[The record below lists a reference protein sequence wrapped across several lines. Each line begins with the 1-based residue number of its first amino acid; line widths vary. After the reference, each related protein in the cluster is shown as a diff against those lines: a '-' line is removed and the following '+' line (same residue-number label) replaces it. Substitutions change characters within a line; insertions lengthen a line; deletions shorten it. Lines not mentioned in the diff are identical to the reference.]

1 VKEFPPFRLD
11 TDNQCLWRGNQRIV
25 LTPKAFAV
33 LCYLVD
39 RSGRLVSQN
48 ELLDSLWPDTF
59 VQPEVLKTHILD
71 VRTALGDSA
80 KKPLFIETMP
90 RRGYRFIAN
99 VQEISLAPQTMMPRP
114 SPAKYIGRAKELELL
129 NSALDKA
136 RNGTRQIVF
145 VAGEIGVGKTTL
157 TEMFEQQVSSR
168 HHGIQVI
175 RGQCVEGHGIQE
187 PYYPV
192 LEALGILLRGP
203 DSERL
208 VELLAARAPTWLAQ
222 FPSLL
227 KPEHREMLRHEI
239 MGATKE
245 RMVREICEALEA
257 ITAGKTLL
265 LILEDVHWVDSSTVD
280 LLEILAGR
288 RMRQQLMVLAT
299 YRPVHIALV
308 QHPLKAVKQRLLV
321 HSLCQEIVVNTFSE
335 LEVQEYLA
343 AKAGRGSLPDGLS
356 DLIYRH
362 SDGNPLF
369 LVAVLDHLRERGF
382 LDDEANAWRL
392 NVPLSQIDLEVP
404 ASLRRMLELHI
415 DRRLTEEE
423 RLVLEAGSVSGNSFF
438 ALVGAHAAE
447 VSQDRF
453 EHICEVFAERGQL
466 VRSLG
471 LSTMPDGTVTPQY
484 QFVHAFYREVFYRRI
499 APGRCA
505 RLHKRTGE
513 GLESRFSQQL
523 HNVAAELAMHFEQSF
538 DWGRAVLY
546 LEMVADNEARRFAYY
561 EAVPVLQH
569 ALELVKKL
577 PDPESTAG
585 EIRLLQKL
593 GSFYFVVEDIDRSY
607 ETLEQMARRA
617 HEAHNDN
624 SELWALVQL
633 VFPVSR
639 ISSEQCLKVTERA
652 LQLSDSENDESLKLH
667 SRITCIFWRILAR
680 GWSSGDMELHYT
692 ELRKSEGKITPS
704 LFAGRMAE
712 RALLQWASSSYKEGL
727 QNIEANIPVITE
739 AGNIGH
745 RSAQLIHIWL
755 LLFSGEWGRALMLLN
770 SWIAAANKN
779 GNHVRECILRL
790 HEAWVRLNA
799 TDFSGV
805 VEICNGIL
813 PAFANRA
820 HAVFWRQALIL
831 AGTAEC
837 ELGLYD
843 QAHKHLL
850 QVREAMNNRTLI
862 LDWYW
867 KMLLQSVLS
876 DLALKKNDLAQA
888 RLENDLFIKQAFA
901 TDERTWQSLAWEQS
915 ARISLAEGNQA
926 GAETA
931 ASQALSLVEAMN
943 LPLAAPR
950 IYRTSE
956 IVFAEK
962 AECYKQAAHAAM
974 LRLHGSLASFASLQ
988 KIYCSNN
995 SL

>member
-1 VKEFPPFRLD
+1 MKEFPPFRLD
-11 TDNQCLWRGNQRIV
+11 TDNQCLWRGNQRVV

-80 KKPLFIETMP
+80 KNPLFIETMP

-99 VQEISLAPQTMMPRP
+99 VHEIALAPQVIMPRP
-114 SPAKYIGRAKELELL
+114 GPAKFIGRAKELELL
-129 NSALDKA
+129 HSALESAK
-136 RNGTRQIVF
+136 NGIRQIVF
-145 VAGEIGVGKTTL
+145 VGGEIGVGKTTL
-157 TEMFEQQVSSR
+157 TEMFEQGVASHSP
-168 HHGIQVI
+168 GIQVI

-227 KPEHREMLRHEI
+227 KPEHREMLQHEI

-257 ITAGKTLL
+257 ITANKSLV

-288 RMRQQLMVLAT
+288 RIRQQLMVLAT

-321 HSLCQEIVVNTFSE
+321 HNLCQEIVVNAFSE
-335 LEVQEYLA
+335 LEVQQYLA
-343 AKAGRGSLPDGLS
+343 VKAGRDSLPDGLA

-382 LDDEANAWRL
+382 LNDDANAWRL

-423 RLVLEAGSVSGNSFF
+423 RLVLEAGSIIGNSFF
-438 ALVGAHAAE
+438 AAVGAHAAE
-447 VSQDRF
+447 ITQDRF
-453 EHICEVFAERGQL
+453 EHICEVFSERGQL
-466 VRSLG
+466 VRSMG
-471 LSTMPDGTVTPQY
+471 LSTLPDGTITPQY

-499 APGRCA
+499 APGRRA
-505 RLHKRTGE
+505 RLHKKTGE
-513 GLESRFSQQL
+513 SLESRFSQQL
-523 HNVAAELAMHFEQSF
+523 HNVAAELAVHFEEGF
-538 DWGRAVLY
+538 DWARAVQY
-546 LEMVADNEARRFAYY
+546 LEMVADNEAARFAYY

-577 PDPESTAG
+577 PDPESAAG

-593 GSFYFVVEDIDRSY
+593 GSFYFVVEDIERSN
-607 ETLEQMARRA
+607 ETLEQMALRA
-617 HEAHNDN
+617 REAHNGS
-624 SELWALVQL
+624 SELLALVQL
-633 VFPVSR
+633 VFPLSRVSA
-639 ISSEQCLKVTERA
+639 EQCLKLVDRA
-652 LQLSDSENDESLKLH
+652 LQLSDAEKDPGLQMR

-680 GWSSGDMELHYT
+680 GWSSEDVKLHRAELQ
-692 ELRKSEGKITPS
+692 KAEGKVES
-704 LFAGRMAE
+704 NLFAGRMAE
-712 RALLQWASSSYKEGL
+712 HALLQWASSDYKEGL
-727 QNIEANIPVITE
+727 QNIETNIPVIVD

-745 RSAQLIHIWL
+745 RSAQLIHVWL
-755 LLFSGEWGRALMLLN
+755 LLFSGEWGRALTLLN
-770 SWIAAANKN
+770 GWIAAANKN
-779 GNHVRECILRL
+779 GNHVREYILRL

-805 VEICNGIL
+805 ISICDEIL

-843 QAHKHLL
+843 QANKHLL

-867 KMLLQSVLS
+867 KMLLQSALS
-876 DLALKKNDLAQA
+876 ELALKKNDLTQA
-888 RLENDLFIKQAFA
+888 RSENDLFLKQAFA
-901 TDERTWQSLAWEQS
+901 TDERTWQSLAWEQN
-915 ARISLAEGNQA
+915 ARIALAEGNRA
-926 GAETA
+926 AAETGA
-931 ASQALSLVEAMN
+931 TRALSLVEVPD
-943 LPLAAPR
+943 LPLAAPK
-950 IYRTSE
+950 IYRTAAK
-956 IVFAEK
+956 VFAEK
-962 AECYKQAAHAAM
+962 AEHHKQAAHTAV
-974 LRLHGSLASFASLQ
+974 LRLDTSLNPFPSLQ
-988 KIYCSNN
+988 SIYRSNN
-995 SL
+995 SQ